1 MANIASFAL
10 RYSRHNFLA
19 ILSVFIF
26 LAGTV
31 SSILLIIN
39 TPNTLKAS
47 QSHNAHNLKKDA
59 SERIYIV
66 PQGSTSRKIGE
77 ELVTFGY
84 VRSGLQFELLIDLM
98 GIEGILAAA
107 PHELARNISPSQLAA
122 LLTVQPSIPGLVITF
137 PEGLRFEEMAT
148 IVEDSGFA
156 KADDF
161 LTAIENSKVPEEFK
175 ASFPEN
181 TTLQGYLFPDT
192 YEIAL
197 DATPEDLVKL
207 MLDTLILRF
216 STDIILTA
224 TKNNLNTHEVLTL
237 ASIIEREAVL
247 PSERK
252 MISSVFHNRL
262 RDGTTLGADPTVQ
275 YAIAE
280 IIPDSVEIW
289 GWWKPGYEITITDL
303 EIDSPYNTRIYPGL
317 PPGPISNPGLASII
331 AAVEPDKTDYYFF
344 VRDVC
349 ADDNSHLFAIT
360 LEEHRTNLS
369 RNEKCQ

>member
-1 MANIASFAL
+1 MANIASFTS
-10 RYSRHNFLA
+10 RYSPHNILA
-19 ILSVFIF
+19 ILGVLLFV
-26 LAGTV
+26 AGTI
-31 SSILLIIN
+31 SAILLIIN
-39 TPNTLKAS
+39 TPDTLQAS
-47 QSHNAHNLKKDA
+47 PSEAHNLKKDA
-59 SERIYIV
+59 TKRIYIV
-66 PQGSTSRKIGE
+66 PKGSTSRKIGE

-137 PEGLRFEEMAT
+137 PEGLRVEEMAA

-156 KADDF
+156 KAGDF

-175 ASFPEN
+175 TSFPEN

-197 DATPEDLVKL
+197 DATPEDLVEL
-207 MLDTLILRF
+207 MLNTLILRF
-216 STDIILTA
+216 STDIIMTA
-224 TKNNLNTHEVLTL
+224 KNNNLNTHEILTL

-280 IIPDSVEIW
+280 INPDSVKIW

-303 EIDSPYNTRIYPGL
+303 DIDSPYNTRIYPGL
-317 PPGPISNPGLASII
+317 PPGPIANPGLASII

-349 ADDNSHLFAIT
+349 ADDNSHLFAVT

-369 RNEKCQ
+369 RNEECQ